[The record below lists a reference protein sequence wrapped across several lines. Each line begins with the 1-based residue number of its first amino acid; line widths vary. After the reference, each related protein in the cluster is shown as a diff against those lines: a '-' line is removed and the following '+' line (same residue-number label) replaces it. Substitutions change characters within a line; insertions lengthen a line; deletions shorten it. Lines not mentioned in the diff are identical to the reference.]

1 MKKIKSSY
9 YLPPDIDKEMR
20 IEAARMGLSYPSEFI
35 KMLWERYKEKKVA
48 AGS

>member
-9 YLPPDIDKEMR
+9 YLPQNIDREMR
-20 IEAARMGLSYPSEFI
+20 MEAARLGLRYPSEFI
-35 KMLWERYKEKKVA
+35 TMLWERYKEKVT

>member
-20 IEAARMGLSYPSEFI
+20 IEAAKLGLSYPSEFI
-35 KMLWERYKEKKVA
+35 TMLWERYKEKVK
-48 AGS
+48 AGG